1 MGIVHWLKR
10 SLHTKSWPL
19 AMPRALQKNLME
31 VCCEG
36 FTFGLKPELK
46 FGPSWEKY
54 EFVKVRM
61 AIRMC
66 ETETFAVMCL
76 LIFFPFR
83 PINFTFLHCIQS
95 CNRTKNEN
103 LFGYST
109 LPRQTLFP
117 GYCQL
122 LLFNLSMGEYI
133 DFNRVYVDNLNN
145 ISITYEN
152 ICSTGLRYYTG
163 NCLQLSI

>member
-1 MGIVHWLKR
+1 
-10 SLHTKSWPL
+10 
-19 AMPRALQKNLME
+19 MPRALQKNLME

-145 ISITYEN
+145 ISISYEN
-152 ICSTGLRYYTG
+152 ICSTGLSYYSG
-163 NCLQLSI
+163 NCLQRSMRKKII